1 MKRCLPLI
9 LVLVLLLSACTAS
22 ETPPDDP
29 AVDPD
34 PVPVAQGYALP
45 AENRDAGTMFF
56 DDDGWYTCVAGAVN
70 YYDYASGQTM
80 VLCAQP
86 GCSHGD
92 DSCQAWLSSANSL
105 AVFDGQL
112 YATLCDDSIGAQL
125 VRKELSTGK
134 ITVLERWDNTDSC
147 SYSASLGR
155 FSCGKAS
162 VFLTSRIYEW
172 KEDVYYES
180 RTEEQ
185 YFLYDLSSETC
196 RELPVTGRVMG
207 FSDHWAAVVETLE
220 DEAEL
225 SEEEFHAQ
233 YGEDA
238 SYGRYLY
245 QNTRRQLL
253 LWNLEDD
260 SSTLVADHDRDGYL
274 MTVDPQQVYGLEHI
288 YQCGDELRLLD
299 LASGESRTLLRM
311 ENIINYWVMD
321 HKAFFITQENYLQAG
336 TEPSH
341 LWVADLSDG
350 QPVELTG
357 AMDEQGSMSLSISQE
372 GGSFFR
378 AYSPDG
384 WCVISKED
392 FYAGR
397 YENAV
402 PSV

>member
-1 MKRCLPLI
+1 MKRYLPLV
-9 LVLVLLLSACTAS
+9 LALVLLLSACAAP
-22 ETPPDDP
+22 ETPSDDP
-29 AVDPD
+29 TVDPD
-34 PVPVAQGYALP
+34 PVPVAQGHALP
-45 AENRDAGTMFF
+45 TENRDAGTMFF
-56 DDDGWYTCVAGAVN
+56 DDGGWYICVAGAVN

-92 DSCQAWLSSANSL
+92 DSCQAWLGSANSL

-112 YATLCDDSIGAQL
+112 YATLYDDSAGAQL

-134 ITVLERWDNTDSC
+134 ITVLERWNNTDSC
-147 SYSASLGR
+147 SYSASLGC

-196 RELPVTGRVMG
+196 RELPITGTLMG
-207 FSDHWAAVVETLE
+207 FSDHWAAVVEALE
-220 DEAEL
+220 DETEL
-225 SEEEFHAQ
+225 SYEEFHDQ
-233 YGEDA
+233 YGEEL
-238 SYGRYLY
+238 SYSYY
-245 QNTRRQLL
+245 DYTHTRRRLL
-253 LWNLEDD
+253 LWNLDDD
-260 SSTLVADHDRDGYL
+260 SSTLVADQNDGYI
-274 MTVDPQQVYGLEHI
+274 MTADPQQVYGLEHI

-299 LASGESRTLLRM
+299 LASGESRSLLRM

-321 HKAFFITQENYLQAG
+321 HKAFFITRANPEKISQ
-336 TEPSH
+336 EPSH
-341 LWVADLSDG
+341 LWFADLSDG

-357 AMDEQGSMSLSISQE
+357 AMEEQAMIMSISQE

-378 AYSPDG
+378 ALGPNR

-402 PSV
+402 LSS